1 MNITEAYKLALQK
14 IEELK
19 TQGIEVKINPTNSS
33 TVAKKTDR
41 LPRDKWIRATFMV
54 VGEELNKVFKAGEE
68 LSELGISFDTGY
80 GNGGR
85 DWELDW
91 SFRVK
96 HILVLQ

>member
-1 MNITEAYKLALQK
+1 MNITEAYELTLQK

-19 TQGIEVKINPTNSS
+19 AQGIEVKINPTNSS
-33 TVAKKTDR
+33 TVAEKNDK

-54 VGEELNKVFKAGEE
+54 VGEELDKVFRAGEK
-68 LSELGISFDTGY
+68 LFELGINFDTGY

-96 HILVLQ
+96 HMLVL